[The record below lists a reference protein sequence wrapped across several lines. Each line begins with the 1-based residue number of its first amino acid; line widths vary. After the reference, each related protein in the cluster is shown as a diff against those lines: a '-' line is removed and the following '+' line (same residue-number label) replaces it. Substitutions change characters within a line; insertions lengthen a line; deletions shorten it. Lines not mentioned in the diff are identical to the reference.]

1 MDERPQFQT
10 SGRILILTGPPGAG
24 KTTTARELAGAADQA
39 GGVHVRGDDFFDY
52 IRSGFI
58 EPWLPGSRRQNLTIT
73 RSLSA
78 ACFAFAAGGYFTV
91 LDWVVGPWFLDVYR
105 DDARR
110 AGVLLDFVVLRPSEA
125 QASQRAR
132 DRIERPIADYG
143 PMRPLFEQMSDM
155 GELESHVMDTS
166 DISISETVLRVGEGL
181 RDGRYRLS

>member
-10 SGRILILTGPPGAG
+10 SGRVLILTGPPGAG

-78 ACFAFAAGGYFTV
+78 ACFA
-91 LDWVVGPWFLDVYR
+91 L
-105 DDARR
+105 
-110 AGVLLDFVVLRPSEA
+110 
-125 QASQRAR
+125 
-132 DRIERPIADYG
+132 PIADYG